1 MPFERESNTND
12 WGAVEE
18 LSSPILM
25 DSFVDE
31 LVDEIRRR
39 IGFQWISIYWIRED
53 GTLEEIA
60 IREHGFNLIEG
71 VQFENGNGLAAWVA
85 KYQRAVVLRYV
96 HRGQRFRSNPIKSFM
111 CAPILR
117 DGRSLGVV
125 NLGHLTPNFYSNQSL
140 NQLTDFLQ
148 SYFEAEI

>member
-39 IGFQWISIYWIRED
+39 IGFQWISIYRI
-53 GTLEEIA
+53 LEEIA

>member
-1 MPFERESNTND
+1 MPFERDSQAVE
-12 WGAVEE
+12 WGSVEE
-18 LSSPILM
+18 LSPPILM

-31 LVDEIRRR
+31 LVEGIRRR
-39 IGFQWISIYWIRED
+39 IGFQWISIYWVRRD
-53 GTLEEIA
+53 DTLEEIA

-85 KYQRAVVLRYV
+85 KYQRPVVLRYV
-96 HRGQRFRSNPIKSFM
+96 HRGHRFRSNPIKSFM
-111 CAPILR
+111 CAPIVR

-140 NQLTDFLQ
+140 NQLTEFLQ
-148 SYFEAEI
+148 SYFEVEF

>member
-1 MPFERESNTND
+1 MPFERESSVAV
-12 WGAVEE
+12 WGSVDE
-18 LSSPILM
+18 LSSPVLM

-39 IGFQWISIYWIRED
+39 IGFQWISIYWIRKD

-140 NQLTDFLQ
+140 KHLTKFLQ
-148 SYFEAEI
+148 SYFEVEI

>member
-1 MPFERESNTND
+1 MSLVRDNNAAEWNV
-12 WGAVEE
+12 VEVE
-18 LSSPILM
+18 TSPILM
-25 DSFVDE
+25 DSFVDD
-31 LVDEIRRR
+31 LVEEIRNR
-39 IGFQWISIYWIRED
+39 IGFQWISIYWVRED

-85 KYQRAVVLRYV
+85 KYQRPVVLRYV

-111 CAPILR
+111 CAPIVR
-117 DGRSLGVV
+117 EGRSLGVV

-140 NQLTDFLQ
+140 DQLTEFLH
-148 SYFEAEI
+148 SYFEVKV

>member
-1 MPFERESNTND
+1 MPFERDSQAVE
-12 WGAVEE
+12 WGSVEE
-18 LSSPILM
+18 LSPPILM

-31 LVDEIRRR
+31 LVEEIRRR
-39 IGFQWISIYWIRED
+39 IGFQWISIYWVRRD
-53 GTLEEIA
+53 DTLEEIA

-85 KYQRAVVLRYV
+85 KYQRPVVLRYV
-96 HRGQRFRSNPIKSFM
+96 HRGHRFRSNPIKSFM
-111 CAPILR
+111 CAPIVR

-140 NQLTDFLQ
+140 NQLTEFLQ
-148 SYFEAEI
+148 SYFEVEF